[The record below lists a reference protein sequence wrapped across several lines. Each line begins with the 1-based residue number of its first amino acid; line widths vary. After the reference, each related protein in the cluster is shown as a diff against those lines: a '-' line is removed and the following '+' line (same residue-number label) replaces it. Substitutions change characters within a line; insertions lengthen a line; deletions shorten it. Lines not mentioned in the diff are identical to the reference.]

1 MESSEINGFKIDEFN
16 QYKLDSAAER
26 GICPICSEHRK
37 PENKKA
43 KCASYDWDR
52 GIGTCHH
59 CSESFQLHTYKR
71 KSSSEKTYV
80 RPNPLEIKSDSSIDS
95 RVVDWF
101 KGRAISKETLLELKV
116 DTGVEWMP
124 QTKKSEN
131 VIKFNF

>member
-1 MESSEINGFKIDEFN
+1 MESSEINGFKINEFN
-16 QYKLDSAAER
+16 QYKLDSTAER
-26 GICPICSEHRK
+26 GVCPICSEHRK

-80 RPNPLEIKSDSSIDS
+80 RPNLLEIKSDASMDT

-116 DTGVEWMP
+116 DTVG
-124 QTKKSEN
+124 S
-131 VIKFNF
+131 